1 MRRYS
6 IWGLATLMSAC
17 LLLTNIAVSQ
27 TVRGNGEVVRQ
38 NRNIDGFEAVS
49 VGGAF
54 NVYISQGSD
63 YKVTVEADEN
73 LLDHISTEV
82 RGGVLYIKSRRNIR
96 NAEKLNVY
104 VRMGELSLISSSG
117 ASDVYAETE
126 LESENLELSSSGS
139 SDIKLGVV
147 KAESVRVK
155 ISGASDVRMSGSA
168 DEIQIQV
175 SGSGDF
181 KGYEFKTKRGKV
193 SVSGAGDA
201 YVHVTESLVA
211 SASGSGDVRCKGQPQ
226 KRNVN
231 VSGAGDVSFM

>member
-6 IWGLATLMSAC
+6 ILKMMGLLCMGIFM
-17 LLLTNIAVSQ
+17 LNVAVSQ

-38 NRNIDGFEAVS
+38 NRNIDGFEAVA

-82 RGGVLYIKSRRNIR
+82 RDDVLYIKSKRNIR

-117 ASDVYAETE
+117 ASDVYAETD

-147 KAESVRVK
+147 KAESVKIK

-168 DEIQIQV
+168 EEVQIQV

-181 KGYEFKTKRGKV
+181 KGYEFKTLRGKV

-201 YVHVTESLVA
+201 YVHVTESLTA

-226 KRNVN
+226 KRSVN